1 MKSRPLKEFLL
12 ISWAIPLV
20 LTIFGGSLLAI
31 GLSYADYSHYLRSER
46 ERLGQIATGI
56 SRRVAAEILLKSHGT
71 LGPVV
76 EQLKS
81 EYGLSALEITEEPKA
96 LGAISFH
103 LPIRE
108 TGGAQILSLE
118 KEARRFGSFVNIRH
132 FLLALLPTVGL
143 ALFGFLLQ
151 RWYLRRH
158 LIEPVEALAETSVG
172 NRPLDE
178 SWPKEIQEIAE
189 KLASSFSDREQAV
202 FGLVARGIIH
212 DIRTHIHSIHTAT
225 QLSEMPSAEAAQKL
239 LRLERLLAACQ
250 RNIPKIKSIVD
261 LSLDTSREI
270 SLQPRQYDI
279 SQTVKQAI
287 ASIEELAKAK
297 GVTISQEF
305 SGDLSVAC
313 DVVQLERV
321 FTNVIKNAVEAAED
335 KNAPRAV
342 SVRGGRFSSSVRIS
356 IEDSGHGIKDRAA
369 VFRPLKSTKIHGI
382 GLGLFVSK
390 KIIEAHG
397 GRIFPEESEMGGAK
411 FTVEIPVSEVRHDL

>member
-1 MKSRPLKEFLL
+1 
-12 ISWAIPLV
+12 
-20 LTIFGGSLLAI
+20 
-31 GLSYADYSHYLRSER
+31 LSYLDYSNYLRSER
-46 ERLGQIATGI
+46 ERLGQIEPGI
-56 SRRVAAEILLKSHGT
+56 SRRIVAEILLKSNGT
-71 LGPVV
+71 LGPVI

-81 EYGLSALEITEEPKA
+81 EYGLSTLEIAKEPKP
-96 LGAISFH
+96 LGILSVHA
-103 LPIRE
+103 PIRE
-108 TGGAQILSLE
+108 TGGTQTLLLA
-118 KEARRFGSFVNIRH
+118 KEARVFGSFIQVRH

-151 RWYLRRH
+151 RRYLRRH

-225 QLSEMPSAEAAQKL
+225 QLSEMPSADAGQKL

-270 SLQPRQYDI
+270 SLQPKQYDV

-287 ASIEELAKAK
+287 TSIEELAKAK
-297 GVTISQEF
+297 GVTVSQEF

-335 KNAPRAV
+335 KNVPRAV
-342 SVRGGRFSSSVRIS
+342 MVRGERSSSSVRIS

-369 VFRPLKSTKIHGI
+369 IFRPLKSTKTHGI

-397 GRIFPEESEMGGAK
+397 GRIFPEESKMGGAK
-411 FTVEIPVSEVRHDL
+411 FTVEIPVSEVPHGL